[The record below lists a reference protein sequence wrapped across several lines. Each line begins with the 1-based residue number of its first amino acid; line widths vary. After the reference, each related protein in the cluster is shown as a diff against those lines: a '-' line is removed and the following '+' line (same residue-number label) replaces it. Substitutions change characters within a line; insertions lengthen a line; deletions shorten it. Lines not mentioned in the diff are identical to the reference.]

1 MRKFTPLSKTVQKLT
16 LFIAMLVSLQ
26 FANAQAVI
34 TADAAT
40 GSISACFGNASV
52 TPSVQQF
59 TASGTGLTAD
69 ITVTAAADFEV
80 STIAASG
87 YGTSLTLTQSGSTVA
102 STIIYIRSA
111 ATAAS
116 GAISGN
122 ITLAST
128 GATSVLVATTG
139 TVNATP
145 TVNPITNQSIC
156 NNTATSAVAFTGAV
170 AGTVFNWTNNTAAIG
185 LAASGTGNIA
195 SFTATN
201 TSSSA
206 VTATITVT
214 PTSRIAFAYIANYYS
229 GNVSVINTTSNT
241 VVATVAVGVAPQGV
255 SASSDGSRV
264 YVTNNGS
271 NTVSVINTATNTVVA
286 TVAVGAGPT
295 GVSVSPDGT
304 KVYVANHNVVNNVSV
319 INTTTNTVVATVAV
333 GGAPTGVSVS
343 PDGSRVYV
351 ANSTSNDVSVINTAT
366 NTVVAT
372 IAVGGGPTGVTVSP
386 NGSRVYVANN
396 TSNTVSVI
404 NTATNTVVATA
415 AVSLGSPYGVS
426 VSPTG
431 NRVYVA
437 SNNTSNKASVINTTI
452 NTVISAVN
460 VGSFP
465 YGVSVS
471 PDGSRL
477 YVANFGSNN
486 VSVIN
491 TTNLALLATVAV
503 GSGPSSLGNFIA
515 NVPSCVGTAQIFS
528 ITVNPSS
535 DATIATVNKIQT
547 LPVTGI
553 TYFSNDCTD
562 ALIAK
567 LSPNGASPVSGNTT
581 ATIWIETTQPTQ
593 FVKRHYEITPPTA
606 TGAATATSNVTLYF
620 TQEEFDDYNT
630 VNLVKLPTTPAD
642 AAGIANLLIEKRSG
656 VSNDGT
662 GLPPTY
668 TGSIISINPADVDVI
683 WNATASRWEVSFD
696 VAGFS
701 GFFVKTQ
708 AVPLPLTL
716 LSFTA
721 TKQPNDN
728 VLLQWLTT
736 NEINLKHFELERSI
750 NVNSFQ
756 TIGTIAAENNNYQ
769 LTDKDAWTSD
779 VRYYRLKFVD
789 NDGGLRYS
797 NIVGL
802 SNKQQSNISIYPNPV
817 SNIFIIQFTDNR
829 LLKSTATLVDVS
841 GKLVKLIL
849 LTNIYQT
856 VDIAN
861 LANGIYLLKFENG
874 VTEKIIKQ

>member
-1 MRKFTPLSKTVQKLT
+1 MRKFTLLSKMVQKLL
-16 LFIAMLVSLQ
+16 LFIAMLISLQ
-26 FANAQAVI
+26 FANAQAI
-34 TADAAT
+34 TAGAAT
-40 GSISACFGNASV
+40 GGISACFGNASV
-52 TPSVQQF
+52 TPLVQQF
-59 TASGTGLTAD
+59 TASGTGLTAN
-69 ITVTAAADFEV
+69 ITVTAPIDFEV
-80 STIAASG
+80 SSTAASG
-87 YGTSLTLTQSGSTVA
+87 YGASLTLIRSGSTVA
-102 STIIYIRSA
+102 STVIYIRSA

-116 GAISGN
+116 GVISGN

-139 TVNATP
+139 NVNATP
-145 TVNPITNQSIC
+145 TVNPITNQSVC
-156 NNTATSAVAFTGAV
+156 NNTATAAVAFTGAV
-170 AGTVFNWTNNTAAIG
+170 AGTVFNWTNNTTSIG

-201 TSSSA
+201 TSSSP

-214 PTSRIAFAYIANYYS
+214 PTFRSLFAYIANYYS
-229 GNVSVINTTSNT
+229 NDVSVINTTTNT

-255 SASSDGSRV
+255 SASPDGSRV

-304 KVYVANHNVVNNVSV
+304 QVYVANHNVVNNVSV

-351 ANSTSNDVSVINTAT
+351 ANNSSNDVSVINTAT

-372 IAVGGGPTGVTVSP
+372 IAVGAGPTGVTVSP
-386 NGSRVYVANN
+386 NGSRVYVSNN
-396 TSNTVSVI
+396 AINTVSVI
-404 NTATNTVVATA
+404 NTTTNAVVATA

-426 VSPTG
+426 VSPNG
-431 NRVYVA
+431 GRVYVA
-437 SNNTSNKASVINTTI
+437 SNNTSNKASVINTSI
-452 NTVISAVN
+452 NTVVSSVT
-460 VGSFP
+460 VGTFP

-491 TTNLALLATVAV
+491 TTNLALVATVAV

-535 DATIATVNKIQT
+535 DATIATVNNTQT

-553 TYFSNDCTD
+553 TYFSNGCTD

-567 LSPNGASPVSGNTT
+567 LSPNGASPVSGSIT
-581 ATIWIETTQPTQ
+581 ASIWIETTQPTQ
-593 FVKRHYEITPPTA
+593 FVKRHYEITPA
-606 TGAATATSNVTLYF
+606 TSATTATSNVTLYF
-620 TQEEFDDYNT
+620 SQAEFDDFNA
-630 VNLVKLPTTPAD
+630 VNLVKLPTSPAD
-642 AAGIANLLIEKRSG
+642 ATGIANLLIEKRNG
-656 VSNDGT
+656 VSSDGT
-662 GLPPTY
+662 GLPTTY

-701 GFFVKTQ
+701 GFFVKTITT
-708 AVPLPLTL
+708 VLPLRL
-716 LSFTA
+716 LGFTGTNKNNTNKLEWNTA
-721 TKQPNDN
+721 SETNTKQFN
-728 VLLQWLTT
+728 VEWMQAGGQWAALGNVTAYGSGNHSYT
-736 NEINLKHFELERSI
+736 INH
-750 NVNSFQ
+750 NNPPA
-756 TIGTIAAENNNYQ
+756 GT
-769 LTDKDAWTSD
+769 
-779 VRYYRLKFVD
+779 VFYRLKMVD
-789 NDGGLRYS
+789 TDGNFTYS
-797 NIVGL
+797 NIISL
-802 SNKQQSNISIYPNPV
+802 SSGGKNGTSVYPNPASGFV
-817 SNIFIIQFTDNR
+817 NLTVGNHLLNTKVQLYNATGQLMQSKQITTLIQQLAVKGYAKGVYQLRFEDGGVAAFIIN
-829 LLKSTATLVDVS
+829 
-841 GKLVKLIL
+841 
-849 LTNIYQT
+849 
-856 VDIAN
+856 
-861 LANGIYLLKFENG
+861 
-874 VTEKIIKQ
+874 